1 MWPRVLG
8 LSPKTTLPPL
18 PSGQH
23 VAIDQAVLSGGF
35 AAHLWPSAAVLCRW
49 QLRTAERLIRGKD
62 VLELGAG
69 TGAVGIFAAAL
80 GARRVT
86 LTDAGSLHMVRRNV
100 EANRELWRAAA
111 TEVHVAPLRWGDESQ
126 PGADLLLGSDVT
138 YDESCAGALC
148 DSLARALAAREGCRA
163 VLSHEHRMHGSDDFA
178 LQAICDA
185 AAARGLAVACRGSEP
200 LRPGMSRAN
209 AVWGSVL
216 EVVQGNGGPQ
226 CRGCGLLL
234 ATGSGA
240 RCEWCRKRSTG

>member
-1 MWPRVLG
+1 MWYGGSSSSGMMMSAPSAFCAWTERSGVRWIVLPSWYERNTAPR
-8 LSPKTTLPPL
+8 SETRIKAPPL
-18 PSGQH
+18 
-23 VAIDQAVLSGGF
+23 
-35 AAHLWPSAAVLCRW
+35 
-49 QLRTAERLIRGKD
+49 
-62 VLELGAG
+62 
-69 TGAVGIFAAAL
+69 
-80 GARRVT
+80 
-86 LTDAGSLHMVRRNV
+86 
-100 EANRELWRAAA
+100 
-111 TEVHVAPLRWGDESQ
+111 

-240 RCEWCRKRSTG
+240 RCEWCRKRNTG